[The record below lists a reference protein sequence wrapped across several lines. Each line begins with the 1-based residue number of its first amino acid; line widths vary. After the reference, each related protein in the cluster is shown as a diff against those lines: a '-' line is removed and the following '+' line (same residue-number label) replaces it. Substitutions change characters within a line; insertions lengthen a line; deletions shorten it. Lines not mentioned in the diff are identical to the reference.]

1 YIHSVSPVKKA
12 ANSQTKYFNCSI
24 QTNDTVVRAVCFNP
38 DKKPHLEKNPKR
50 KTAVTLFNHDVV
62 IISLASLQD
71 VSLEQLVEVKAKLT
85 RLTAVKTQNNRFG
98 QPLQK
103 QEAILV
109 DHTTSIKV
117 ILWQEHCNTLTEEK
131 TYRLRNLRIKE
142 SYGTRYLNTP
152 KSEHFE
158 FEEIPAFT
166 QTLAAVATD
175 IESLSQAKMSAKIIG
190 VQTATKSL
198 SCVAC
203 KKKVT
208 IKTSGQIANCQSCK
222 LMQKVN
228 ACSPQWILK
237 ILFQNTNN
245 ISEKVAIMLFH
256 QEVTKLATLSSD
268 INLNLISEE
277 ELILTLLE
285 MDSEFLITYNT
296 SSNKL
301 IDVSQINI

>member
-1 YIHSVSPVKKA
+1 M
-12 ANSQTKYFNCSI
+12 
-24 QTNDTVVRAVCFNP
+24 
-38 DKKPHLEKNPKR
+38 
-50 KTAVTLFNHDVV
+50 
-62 IISLASLQD
+62 
-71 VSLEQLVEVKAKLT
+71 
-85 RLTAVKTQNNRFG
+85 
-98 QPLQK
+98 
-103 QEAILV
+103 
-109 DHTTSIKV
+109 
-117 ILWQEHCNTLTEEK
+117 
-131 TYRLRNLRIKE
+131 
-142 SYGTRYLNTP
+142 
-152 KSEHFE
+152 
-158 FEEIPAFT
+158 PAFT
-166 QTLAAVATD
+166 QSLAAGATD

-190 VQTATKSL
+190 VQSATKSL

-228 ACSPQWILK
+228 ACSSQWILK
-237 ILFQNTNN
+237 ILFQNTHN

-256 QEVTKLATLSSD
+256 QEVTKLATLSSG
-268 INLNLISEE
+268 INLNIISEE